1 MKLNCIIVDDEAPAL
16 RILERYIDDSPS
28 LQLVAKCYSA
38 FEANIALM
46 ENKIDIM
53 FLDINMP
60 KMNGL
65 SFLSSLNKKPAVII
79 TTAFREYALEGFEL
93 DVVDYLKKPFSFER
107 FMKSVN
113 KALERIQPK
122 NVNQGNQEKQ
132 TKEKEFI
139 FIKEDKTIYKI
150 NFDDILFIES
160 IGDYNKIHTEK
171 KTHIA
176 YQTLKKIELVLP
188 GNLFIRVHKS
198 YIVSLRY
205 IDSIDGNQIKIKDKI
220 IPIGKFYRKSIIS
233 LMF

>member
-1 MKLNCIIVDDEAPAL
+1 MKLLPREYLSV
-16 RILERYIDDSPS
+16 ILDDSPS

-188 GNLFIRVHKS
+188 GNFFIRVHKS

-220 IPIGKFYRKSIIS
+220 IPIGKFYRKRLTGLIG
-233 LMF
+233 